1 MTAPAAAALTPR
13 GREIVAAARELLEQK
28 GRSALSMRRLA
39 ARLGVRAPSLY
50 EHLPNK
56 QALEAAL
63 ISDGLAEWAA
73 LAEQAVQGGGDRL
86 AAVARAFRAYALQH
100 PHLYRLMTE
109 RPLERRLL
117 APGVEGRAAQP
128 VLDAVGGDADTARA
142 LWAFL
147 HGMAINELNGR
158 FPGEADLNAAW
169 ERGVSA
175 FQREAAAR

>member
-1 MTAPAAAALTPR
+1 VALTPR

-73 LAEQAVQGGGDRL
+73 LAERAVQDGGDRVT
-86 AAVARAFRAYALQH
+86 AVARAYRAYALQH
-100 PHLYRLMTE
+100 PDLYRLMTE
-109 RPLERRLL
+109 CPLERRLL
-117 APGVEGRAAQP
+117 APDVEGRAAQP
-128 VLDAVGGDADTARA
+128 VLDALGGEADTARA
-142 LWAFL
+142 FWAFM

-158 FPGEADLNAAW
+158 FPGEADLDAAW

-175 FQREAAAR
+175 FRRVAAAR

>member
-1 MTAPAAAALTPR
+1 MTAPPGVALTPR
-13 GREIVAAARELLEQK
+13 GREIVAAARALLEEE

-63 ISDGLAEWAA
+63 ISDGLAEWAT
-73 LAEQAVQGGGDRL
+73 LAERAVQDGGDRVT
-86 AAVARAFRAYALQH
+86 AVARAYRAYALQH

-117 APGVEGRAAQP
+117 APDVEGRGAQP
-128 VLDAVGGDADTARA
+128 VLDALGGEADAARA
-142 LWAFL
+142 FWAFM

-158 FPGEADLNAAW
+158 FPGEADLDAAW

-175 FQREAAAR
+175 FRRQAAGR